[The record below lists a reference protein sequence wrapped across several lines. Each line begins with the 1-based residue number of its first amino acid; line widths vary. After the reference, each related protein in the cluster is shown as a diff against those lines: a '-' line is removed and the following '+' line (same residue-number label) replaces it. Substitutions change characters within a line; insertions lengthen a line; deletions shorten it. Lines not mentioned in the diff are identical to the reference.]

1 MQINTKK
8 LIPILI
14 AVAAVFLVGGILI
27 IALLTG
33 QAASSFTKVLTVMIG
48 ILCILLSGV
57 IAFIIYTSQD
67 NDPNFFLYDSK
78 LKRNIAVEELTF
90 ERVNSRMGYYMS
102 LISSSQVQ
110 TWKKNILGKE
120 NDRFGANDVYK
131 PLVAYKMLC
140 DLCELDRPE
149 TWKLF
154 NEAPPEVITGLIDA
168 LRLGGENEMCK
179 TLRFFY
185 EKTESND
192 DIEHIR
198 DFVMGNAK
206 YIRTRMMR
214 YITKNIEWFY

>member
-1 MQINTKK
+1 MQINVKK
-8 LIPILI
+8 LIPILL
-14 AVAAVFLVGGILI
+14 AVAAVFLIGGILI
-27 IALLTG
+27 LTLLTG
-33 QAASSFTKVLTVMIG
+33 QASSDVTLALTVMIG
-48 ILCILLSGV
+48 ILCIVLSGV
-57 IAFIIYTSQD
+57 ILFVIYTTFD

-78 LKRNIAVEELTF
+78 LKKNIPVEELTF

-140 DLCELDRPE
+140 DLNELDRPE
-149 TWKLF
+149 SWKLF

-168 LRLGGENEMCK
+168 LRLGGETEMCK

-185 EKTESND
+185 ENTESNE

-198 DFVMGNAK
+198 DFVMGNSK
-206 YIRTRMMR
+206 YLRTRMMR